1 MSPGESRAR
10 VCGWVSP
17 AGQVSL
23 PVFVGWGDTAFYATR
38 SSIISKQR
46 LFIERARA
54 NGLNIDQRVL
64 STMDW
69 GSSSDIEDYDE
80 HDDVDAS

>member
-1 MSPGESRAR
+1 MDPQMVPS
-10 VCGWVSP
+10 

-23 PVFVGWGDTAFYATR
+23 SVIVGWGDTAFYATR
-38 SSIISKQR
+38 SSIVSKQR
-46 LFIERARA
+46 LFIERARD

-69 GSSSDIEDYDE
+69 GSSSDIEDDDE
-80 HDDVDAS
+80 HDDVHAS